1 VSMGN
6 RFSGDENFDVIV
18 VGGGPA
24 GSTVASFIAMEG
36 NKVLLLERERF
47 PRHQIGESLLP
58 ATINGIC
65 VMLGVSEELAQANF
79 TYKLGGTYRW
89 GRHPEPWS
97 FTFGPSSMIPGSQ
110 AFAYQVERMKFDH
123 ILLNNARKKGV
134 DVREQHVVTEV
145 LEEGGRVAGV
155 AFKDD
160 RGDTRTAKARYVID
174 ASGNTTTLSRAVGER
189 IYSKFF
195 QNVALYCYFENGRR
209 LPPPYSGN
217 ILSEAFAEGW
227 CWYIPLSSTLTSVGV
242 VVAREHAERLK
253 AGPESAMEHFLASTT
268 MVKDYLSTA
277 TRVTDGP
284 YGQYRIRKDYSYCNT
299 RFWGPG
305 ALLIGDAACFVDPV
319 FSSGVHL
326 ATYSA
331 LLAARSVNSCLR
343 GEIGEERS
351 LTEFE
356 QRYRREFSN
365 FYQFLV
371 AFYDMDKDMD
381 SYFWSAR
388 KVLNTEEK
396 ANDAFIH
403 LVSGTSFTGE
413 PLFSNAADFFH
424 AHVGVG
430 DLFRTAYQ
438 DAANPIDDGGFDVAG
453 FDTAKF
459 NPKTF
464 LRDFRKGIV
473 SLIRQANAGPRPRE
487 APVFDGGLVASSNGL
502 SWAEPVEEHAAT
514 GD

>member
-1 VSMGN
+1 MN
-6 RFSGDENFDVIV
+6 QERFDVIV

-24 GSTVASFIAMEG
+24 GSTAATFIAMEG
-36 NKVLLLERERF
+36 NRVLLLEREKF

-58 ATINGIC
+58 ATINGVC

-89 GRHPEPWS
+89 GKHPEPWS

-110 AFAYQVERMKFDH
+110 AFAYQVERMKFDN

-134 DVREQHVVTEV
+134 DVRERHTVAEV
-145 LEEGGRVAGV
+145 LEEAGRI
-155 AFKDD
+155 
-160 RGDTRTAKARYVID
+160 TRVGFTDAQGHKKTATARYVID
-174 ASGNTTTLSRAVGER
+174 ASGNTTTLSRNVGER
-189 IYSKFF
+189 VYSKFF
-195 QNVALYCYFENGRR
+195 QNVALYCYFKEGKR
-209 LPPPYSGN
+209 LPPPNSGN
-217 ILSEAFAEGW
+217 ILSEAFSDGW
-227 CWYIPLSSTLTSVGV
+227 CWYIPLSDELTSVGA

-253 AGPESAMEHFLASTT
+253 AGPEAAMQHFLNSTI
-268 MVKDYLSTA
+268 MVKDFLSSA
-277 TRVTDGP
+277 TRITEGP

-299 RFWGPG
+299 HFWAPG
-305 ALLIGDAACFVDPV
+305 ALLVGDAACFVDPV

-351 LTEFE
+351 FSEFE
-356 QRYRREFSN
+356 DRYRKEFSN
-365 FYQFLV
+365 FYQFLL

-388 KVLNTEEK
+388 KVLNTEER
-396 ANDAFIH
+396 ANDAFIR

-413 PLFSNAADFFH
+413 PLFSDAADFFQAH
-424 AHVGVG
+424 AGVG
-430 DLFRTAYQ
+430 DLFRKAYEE
-438 DAANPIDDGGFDVAG
+438 AKNPIDDGNFDTSR

-459 NPKTF
+459 NPKEF
-464 LRDFRKGIV
+464 IRDFRRGIV
-473 SLIRQANAGPRPRE
+473 TLIRQANNQAPRHE
-487 APVFDGGLVASSNGL
+487 MPVSDGGLVPSANGL
-502 SWAEPVEEHAAT
+502 SWVEPVEV
-514 GD
+514 

>member
-1 VSMGN
+1 MGDGAN
-6 RFSGDENFDVIV
+6 DQQSFDVIV

-36 NKVLLLERERF
+36 HKVLLLERERF

-58 ATINGIC
+58 ATINGVC

-97 FTFGPSSMIPGSQ
+97 FTFGPSSMVPGSQ

-134 DVREQHVVTEV
+134 DVREQHTVTEV
-145 LEEGGRVAGV
+145 LEEAGRITGV
-155 AFKDD
+155 GFTDAQGNKK
-160 RGDTRTAKARYVID
+160 TARARYVID
-174 ASGNTTTLSRAVGER
+174 ASGNTTTLSRNVGER
-189 IYSKFF
+189 VYSKFF
-195 QNVALYCYFENGRR
+195 QNVALYCYFKDGKR
-209 LPPPYSGN
+209 LPAPNSGN
-217 ILSEAFAEGW
+217 ILSEAFREGW
-227 CWYIPLSSTLTSVGV
+227 FWYIPLSSELTSVGA
-242 VVAREHAERLK
+242 VVAREHADKLK
-253 AGPESAMEHFLASTT
+253 AGPEAAMQRFIESTV
-268 MVKDYLSTA
+268 MVKDFLSPA
-277 TRVTDGP
+277 TRITEGP

-299 RFWGPG
+299 RFWAPG

-351 LTEFE
+351 FSEFE
-356 QRYRREFSN
+356 ERYRHEFSN

-388 KVLNTEEK
+388 KVLNTEER
-396 ANDAFIH
+396 ANDAFIR

-413 PLFSNAADFFH
+413 PLFSNAAEFFQ

-430 DLFRTAYQ
+430 DLFRKAYEQ
-438 DAANPIDDGGFDVAG
+438 AANPIDDGNFDTTQ

-459 NPKTF
+459 NPKDF
-464 LRDFRKGIV
+464 IRDFRRGIV
-473 SLIRQANAGPRPRE
+473 TLIRQANSQGPRHE
-487 APVFDGGLVASSNGL
+487 APLSDGGLVPSANGL
-502 SWAEPVEEHAAT
+502 SWVEPVEV
-514 GD
+514 

>member
-1 VSMGN
+1 MNNGKN
-6 RFSGDENFDVIV
+6 APENFDVIV

-24 GSTVASFIAMEG
+24 GSTVASFVAMES
-36 NKVLLLERERF
+36 NKVLLLEREKF

-65 VMLGVSEELAQANF
+65 VMLGVTEELVKANF

-123 ILLNNARKKGV
+123 ILLNNARRKGV
-134 DVREQHVVTEV
+134 DVREQHTVTEV
-145 LEEGGRVAGV
+145 LEEDGRVVGV
-155 AFKDD
+155 SFNDNQGQ
-160 RGDTRTAKARYVID
+160 RRTAKARYVID
-174 ASGNTTTLSRAVGER
+174 ASGNTTTLSRTVGER

-195 QNVALYCYFENGRR
+195 QNVALYCYFKDGKR
-209 LPPPYSGN
+209 LPAPYSGN
-217 ILSEAFAEGW
+217 ILSEAFREGW
-227 CWYIPLSSTLTSVGV
+227 CWYIPLSSELTSVGA
-242 VVAREHAERLK
+242 VVAREHADRLK
-253 AGPESAMEHFLASTT
+253 AGPEAAMQHFINSTV
-268 MVKDYLSTA
+268 MVKDFLSSA
-277 TRVTDGP
+277 TRITTGP
-284 YGQYRIRKDYSYCNT
+284 YGQYRVRKDYSYCNT

-343 GEIGEERS
+343 GEIGEER
-351 LTEFE
+351 LFNEFE

-388 KVLNTEEK
+388 KVLNTEER
-396 ANDAFIH
+396 ANDAFIR
-403 LVSGTSFTGE
+403 LVSGASFSGE
-413 PLFSNAADFFH
+413 PLFSNAAEFFQ

-430 DLFRTAYQ
+430 ELFRTAYEE
-438 DAANPIDDGGFDVAG
+438 AENPIDDRNFDISK
-453 FDTAKF
+453 FDITKF
-459 NPKTF
+459 NPKDF
-464 LRDFRKGIV
+464 IRDFRRGIV
-473 SLIRQANAGPRPRE
+473 SLIRQANTGTHRHE
-487 APVFDGGLVASSNGL
+487 APVFDGGLVPSLDGL
-502 SWAEPVEEHAAT
+502 SWMEPAEEDAAV

>member
-1 VSMGN
+1 MN
-6 RFSGDENFDVIV
+6 QERFDVIV

-24 GSTVASFIAMEG
+24 GSTAATFIAMEG
-36 NKVLLLERERF
+36 NRVLLLEREKF

-58 ATINGIC
+58 ATINGVC

-89 GRHPEPWS
+89 GKHPEPWS

-110 AFAYQVERMKFDH
+110 AFAYQVERMKFDN

-134 DVREQHVVTEV
+134 DVRERHTVAEV
-145 LEEGGRVAGV
+145 LEEAGRI
-155 AFKDD
+155 
-160 RGDTRTAKARYVID
+160 TRVGFTDAQGHKKTATARYVID
-174 ASGNTTTLSRAVGER
+174 ASGNTTTLSRNVGER
-189 IYSKFF
+189 VYSKFF
-195 QNVALYCYFENGRR
+195 QNVALYCYFKEGKR
-209 LPPPYSGN
+209 LPPPNSGN
-217 ILSEAFAEGW
+217 ILSEAFSDGW
-227 CWYIPLSSTLTSVGV
+227 CWYIPLSDELTSVGA

-253 AGPESAMEHFLASTT
+253 AGPEAAMQHFLNSTI
-268 MVKDYLSTA
+268 MVKDFLSSA
-277 TRVTDGP
+277 TRITEGP

-299 RFWGPG
+299 RFWAPG
-305 ALLIGDAACFVDPV
+305 ALLVGDAACFVDPV

-351 LTEFE
+351 FSEFE
-356 QRYRREFSN
+356 DRYRKEFSN
-365 FYQFLV
+365 FYQFLL

-388 KVLNTEEK
+388 KVLNTEER
-396 ANDAFIH
+396 ANDAFIR

-413 PLFSNAADFFH
+413 PLFSDAADFFQAH
-424 AHVGVG
+424 AGVG
-430 DLFRTAYQ
+430 DLFRKAYEE
-438 DAANPIDDGGFDVAG
+438 AKNPIDDGNFDTSR

-459 NPKTF
+459 NPKEF
-464 LRDFRKGIV
+464 IRDFRRGIV
-473 SLIRQANAGPRPRE
+473 TLIRQANNQAPRHE
-487 APVFDGGLVASSNGL
+487 MPVSDGGLVPSANGL
-502 SWAEPVEEHAAT
+502 SWVEPVEV
-514 GD
+514 